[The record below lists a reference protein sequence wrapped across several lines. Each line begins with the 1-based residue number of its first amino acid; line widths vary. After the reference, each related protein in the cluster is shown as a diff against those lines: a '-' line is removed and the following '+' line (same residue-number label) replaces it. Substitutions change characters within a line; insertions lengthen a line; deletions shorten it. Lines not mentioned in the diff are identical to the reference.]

1 VAKADVLNEIGSLCG
16 AGCVKYNP
24 ATPKGRSSYG
34 PLEGRITPSLNMVG
48 NSKAKKAL
56 QDAVR
61 ILTTVPSQAPNSRV
75 RILEAAQWRARDA
88 ASLARSSSDRSGST
102 LWAEAMLISAD
113 CAFRLGKP
121 DEGLAAMLASAATH
135 LEFATGPKN
144 AELANVAYA
153 ISRSYSRLGDSKRA
167 ALFAAETYLR
177 TPRRDRDIRRLVWC
191 LAAMIAAGDRAPV
204 VELLADLPRQQLAGA
219 ARSMFL
225 IVEHASRCQM
235 HPLPKILE
243 ANELLATEPA
253 ESAVLFRLTVAAE
266 LRAVGRP
273 QHAREVLEGLLRQLA
288 VEAAPVWTIARV
300 RQVVADILVGERRYE
315 EALSEAL
322 SSWVVL
328 DEFRYCTG
336 SHRLRRTIHNSYA
349 LARHAAMTA
358 AAELHDWA
366 LLSELIEAARLQSSS
381 DTEGSLDEFDAAM
394 EGRGPA
400 DPDRS
405 GARTINVDRVPAP
418 YRYIYS
424 DLTDSRTDL
433 AMAADVT
440 VAGRSRIALVR
451 EKLRPEVPHLARSRK
466 SLALE
471 SCIENA
477 YDGSALWWST
487 WHERGSIFWTA
498 VSRSRPTEGGYIDLD
513 VDQAL
518 REALTICYDG
528 NRLQAPWR
536 ANGQPPR
543 HFDQA
548 LRICDSPTE
557 LDLTGR
563 LARLIPPPILRTPES
578 GHSSTPT
585 RLIISPAPDLSCVP
599 WPILPIGGPPD
610 APVRLIERYELQFM
624 PSLTTVY
631 EAISADR
638 EQDPGRVPF
647 TMSCDYLV
655 PDALPPLPRTAKVRF
670 GTGRQHADDPA
681 ILLATPEAVAAYL
694 RSVRPGEPGLIAFR
708 THFNSAAG
716 DPTASGFELNGGML
730 EVGWLLPRDRNAG
743 RTILGMTSRVLL
755 SCCSTS
761 AAQERHGGE
770 SLGLVAACLRSGAS
784 MIVATSVDIPHT
796 SFTNQFDELLT
807 EMMLGNTSHVRGLHS
822 LQIQMLRKWRGITEE
837 AVKTKEWDISDP
849 LPVIWTYYQAFG
861 KGE

>member
-1 VAKADVLNEIGSLCG
+1 MG
-16 AGCVKYNP
+16 
-24 ATPKGRSSYG
+24 
-34 PLEGRITPSLNMVG
+34 G

-56 QDAVR
+56 QDAAR
-61 ILTTVPSQAPNSRV
+61 ILATVPSQAPNSRV
-75 RILEAAQWRARDA
+75 LILETAQWRARNA
-88 ASLARSSSDRSGST
+88 ASLVRSSSDRSGST
-102 LWAEAMLISAD
+102 LWADAMLISAD

-135 LEFATGPKN
+135 LEFAAGPKN

-153 ISRSYSRLGDSKRA
+153 IGRAYSRLGDGKRA

-177 TPRRDRDIRRLVWC
+177 TPRCDRDIRRIMWC

-204 VELLADLPRQQLAGA
+204 VEVLADLPTQQLAGIA
-219 ARSMFL
+219 GSMFL
-225 IVEHASRCQM
+225 IVEHASRCQI

-253 ESAVLFRLTVAAE
+253 ESALLFRLTVAAE
-266 LRAVGRP
+266 LRAVGRQ

-288 VEAAPVWTIARV
+288 AEAAPAWTIARV
-300 RQVVADILVGERRYE
+300 RQVVADILVGERRYD

-366 LLSELIEAARLQSSS
+366 LLSELVEAARLQSSS
-381 DTEGSLDEFDAAM
+381 DIEGSLDEFDAAM
-394 EGRGPA
+394 RGRRPVE
-400 DPDRS
+400 PDRS
-405 GARTINVDRVPAP
+405 GARTINIDRVPAP
-418 YRYIYS
+418 YRYIYD

-451 EKLRPEVPHLARSRK
+451 EKARPEVAHLSRSRK

-471 SCIENA
+471 SCMENA
-477 YDGSALWWST
+477 HDGSALWWST

-498 VSRSRPTEGGYIDLD
+498 VSRSGPTEGGYIDLNGD
-513 VDQAL
+513 HAL
-518 REALTICYDG
+518 REALTMCYDG

-536 ANGQPPR
+536 ASGQPPR
-543 HFDQA
+543 NFYQA
-548 LRICDSPTE
+548 LGTCDSPSE

-563 LARLIPPPILRTPES
+563 LARLLPPLILQTLES
-578 GHSSTPT
+578 SDAATPT
-585 RLIISPAPDLSCVP
+585 RLIISPAPELSCVP

-610 APVRLIERYELQFM
+610 APIRLIERYELQFM
-624 PSLTTVY
+624 PSLTTVD
-631 EAISADR
+631 ETISACR
-638 EQDPGRVPF
+638 EQDDQERVPF
-647 TMSCDYLV
+647 KMSCDYLV
-655 PDALPPLPRTAKVRF
+655 PDPLPPLLRRAEVRF
-670 GTGRQHADDPA
+670 GTARQHADAPA
-681 ILLATPEAVAAYL
+681 ILLATPEAVASYL
-694 RSVRPGEPGLIAFR
+694 RGVRPGEPGLIAFR

-716 DPTASGFELNGGML
+716 DPTASGFELNGGTL

-770 SLGLVAACLRSGAS
+770 SLGLVAACLHSGAR
-784 MIVATSVDIPHT
+784 MIIATSVDIPHT

-807 EMMLGNTSHVRGLHS
+807 EMMLENPSHVRGLHS

-837 AVKTKEWDISDP
+837 VAETNGWDISDP
-849 LPVIWTYYQAFG
+849 LPVVWTYYQAFG
-861 KGE
+861 IDQIGMNQCINEP